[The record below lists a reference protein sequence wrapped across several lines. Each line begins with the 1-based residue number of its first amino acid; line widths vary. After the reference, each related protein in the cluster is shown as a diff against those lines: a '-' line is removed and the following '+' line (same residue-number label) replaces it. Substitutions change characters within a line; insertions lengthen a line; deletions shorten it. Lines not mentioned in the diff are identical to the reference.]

1 MKYEIVKVQEN
12 EYADV
17 TDVWEASV
25 RATHH
30 FLSEEDIRY
39 FKPLILNEYLKSV
52 NLRCAKNSEGR
63 ILGFLGIHDKKI
75 EMLFL
80 HPEAI
85 GQGLGTHLLNIAIEQ
100 FKATEV
106 DVNEDNEQAVGFY
119 LHSGF
124 IIDSRSELDP
134 LGKPYPILH
143 MKLNRS
149 NRR

>member
-39 FKPLILNEYLKSV
+39 FKPLILIEYLKSV